1 MALNNFPI
9 APTVS
14 GVYGVR
20 DTLPQLNYMSENSA
34 KALRNA
40 IDTGLDVQNEI
51 VKSKQQNVMNDEIA
65 RQNTL
70 KENIQNDKVLL
81 AKLEKELADLKA
93 GNDVEL
99 RSGIQ
104 KLQQNN
110 VPEMQKKVDMLNN
123 IDNNTM
129 KWNWANVASMG
140 GENG

>member
-20 DTLPQLNYMSENSA
+20 DTVPQLNYMSENSA

-40 IDTGLDVQNEI
+40 IDTGLDIQNEI
-51 VKSKQQNVMNDEIA
+51 VKSKQQKVMNNEIE

-93 GNDVEL
+93 GKDVEL
-99 RSGIQ
+99 RSGVE

-110 VPEMQKKVDMLNN
+110 VPEMQKKLDMLNS
-123 IDNNTM
+123 IDNNSM
-129 KWNWANVASMG
+129 KWNWANVSG
-140 GENG
+140 GAV